1 MGTIE
6 DIRRAKGYTQEQV
19 AKTAGIAVSSY
30 NQYETGARSVPADV
44 AQRVA
49 DVLGVEVSDIF
60 LPKKFSFRDRITG

>member
-6 DIRRAKGYTQEQV
+6 DIRRAKGYTQERV

-44 AQRVA
+44 AQHVA

-60 LPKKFSFRDRITG
+60 LPKKFAVRDRYTG